1 MLLHHPSGSRVLK
14 DLASCNL
21 SYPPPPPPPLEYA
34 LLKQNEKL
42 VEHLVTKHG
51 VDVDM
56 NKVEVILKVGRG
68 GGGAESEVGGTAVG
82 TNLNM

>member
-1 MLLHHPSGSRVLK
+1 MLLHHPSGSRVLQ
-14 DLASCNL
+14 DPASCNL
-21 SYPPPPPPPLEYA
+21 SYPPPPPLEYA

-51 VDVDM
+51 IDVDM

-68 GGGAESEVGGTAVG
+68 GVGGGAESEVGGTAVG